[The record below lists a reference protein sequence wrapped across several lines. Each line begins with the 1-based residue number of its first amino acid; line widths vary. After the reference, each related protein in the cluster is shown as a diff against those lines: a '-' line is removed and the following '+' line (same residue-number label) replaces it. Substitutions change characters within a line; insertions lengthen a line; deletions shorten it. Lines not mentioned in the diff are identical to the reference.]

1 MRAVAAERLAMFLP
15 PLLPVIQSIF
25 MAPVPSIPSE
35 LFLAQLFCW
44 REGASALPPQNEMC
58 NANLPHLLNPP
69 PAPRHPSCS
78 CIWTRVDMISISPLS
93 SPPIA
98 RPSHLS

>member
-1 MRAVAAERLAMFLP
+1 MRAVAAERLAVFLP

-44 REGASALPPQNEMC
+44 REGASALPPQNEM
-58 NANLPHLLNPP
+58 
-69 PAPRHPSCS
+69 
-78 CIWTRVDMISISPLS
+78 
-93 SPPIA
+93 
-98 RPSHLS
+98 